1 MAEQR
6 DPPRPPSRSSIRGA
20 SLCSAAAMMLRRLLV
35 SAPPPRPRGA
45 APPRG
50 DGAAP
55 AAPPP
60 PPPGPARPGNHAVLG
75 WRGGRA
81 ARAGPTCDRGSS
93 GIFKGR
99 RAVGFLPAAA
109 AAGRAQRSPAIP
121 PAVAPRRAA
130 PAASSG
136 HTRAF
141 LSGLGRGAAHPLAG
155 AGSAESCPRARAER
169 RGKRTG
175 GAVSVLHC
183 SSHFPLPFIHLP
195 AR

>member
-35 SAPPPRPRGA
+35 SAPPRPRGA

-50 DGAAP
+50 DGAVP
-55 AAPPP
+55 AAP
-60 PPPGPARPGNHAVLG
+60 PPPGPARPRNHAVLG
-75 WRGGRA
+75 RRGDGA
-81 ARAGPTCDRGSS
+81 ARAGPTCDRGSC

-109 AAGRAQRSPAIP
+109 AAGRAQRSPTIQ

-141 LSGLGRGAAHPLAG
+141 LSGSGRGAPHPLARPG
-155 AGSAESCPRARAER
+155 SAGSRSRARAER